1 MKRKSFAIAVV
12 IAVIAVVLACF
23 CANPVLSC
31 AFDLPPAY
39 EAEIRNQ
46 AKGLYSSKLP
56 LVLTYVKVNDFDG
69 LAAYYT
75 IYYFPFGTVE
85 MSFINGEG
93 WMVEKPLT
101 GL

>member
-1 MKRKSFAIAVV
+1 MKRKLLAIAAV

-31 AFDLPPAY
+31 PFDLPPAY

-46 AKGLYSSKLP
+46 AKGLYSSRLP
-56 LVLTYVKVNDFDG
+56 LVPVYVKVNAFNGVD
-69 LAAYYT
+69 ARYT